1 LAIKFG
7 TKMAVNCREHPIRT
21 NPEMTKNIDN
31 NSNAGEKSARQRKTS
46 ARTTRKDKGIV
57 PLADFKEIVDVPAIR
72 SVSSRQAEDEWQ
84 GKIRELENRL
94 KEQEAIVARRDAE
107 LGAAEA
113 DAAALAVLQKQLRA
127 KDDLLREKEIATKA
141 EEQNISSQIQSL
153 QEQLKTQEQ
162 LLASREAEL
171 ESLRE
176 LLNTETEETRRRRE
190 ARSRSSAETARLIE
204 EQREAK
210 LALAKV
216 EMEEW
221 HIIGRRNAWKRAF
234 RALQKLFEKPRRNH
248 EDERLKE
255 QTP

>member
-1 LAIKFG
+1 
-7 TKMAVNCREHPIRT
+7 
-21 NPEMTKNIDN
+21 MTKNIQDN
-31 NSNAGEKSARQRKTS
+31 SDVGAKPARQRKAS
-46 ARTTRKDKGIV
+46 ARTKKDKGIT
-57 PLADFKEIVDVPAIR
+57 PLALPVDFQEIVDVPAVQSTSPR
-72 SVSSRQAEDEWQ
+72 PLEEEWQ

-94 KEQEAIVARRDAE
+94 REHEAIVAERDAE
-107 LGAAEA
+107 LGAAKA
-113 DAAALAVLQKQLRA
+113 DTAALAVLRKQLRA
-127 KDDLLREKEIATKA
+127 KDDLLREKEIASKA
-141 EEQNISSQIQSL
+141 VEQNAFSQIQSL

-171 ESLRE
+171 ESFRE
-176 LLNTETEETRRRRE
+176 LLNAETEETRRRRE

-234 RALQKLFEKPRRNH
+234 RAVQKLFEKPRRNH
-248 EDERLKE
+248 EDERLKGP
-255 QTP
+255 TP

>member
-1 LAIKFG
+1 
-7 TKMAVNCREHPIRT
+7 
-21 NPEMTKNIDN
+21 MTKNIQDN
-31 NSNAGEKSARQRKTS
+31 SDVGAKPARQRKAS
-46 ARTTRKDKGIV
+46 ARTKKDKGIT
-57 PLADFKEIVDVPAIR
+57 PLALPVDFQEIVDVPAVQSTLPR
-72 SVSSRQAEDEWQ
+72 PLEQ

-94 KEQEAIVARRDAE
+94 REQEAIVAERDAE
-107 LGAAEA
+107 LGAAKA
-113 DAAALAVLQKQLRA
+113 DTAALAVLRKQLRA
-127 KDDLLREKEIATKA
+127 KDDLLREKEIASKA
-141 EEQNISSQIQSL
+141 VEQNAFSQIQSL

-171 ESLRE
+171 ESFRE
-176 LLNTETEETRRRRE
+176 LLNAETEETRRRRE

-234 RALQKLFEKPRRNH
+234 RAVQKLFEKPRRNH
-248 EDERLKE
+248 EDERLKGP
-255 QTP
+255 TP